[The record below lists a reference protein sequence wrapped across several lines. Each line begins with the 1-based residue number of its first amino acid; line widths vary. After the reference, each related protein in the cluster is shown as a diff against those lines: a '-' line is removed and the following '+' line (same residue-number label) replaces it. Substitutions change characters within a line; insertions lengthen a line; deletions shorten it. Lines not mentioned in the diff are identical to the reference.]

1 MSKPIP
7 AILQNYLAPFSPE
20 IKARLLLLR
29 DIFLEVIPDAEEAIK
44 YGMPTIMLK
53 SKNLLHYAAF
63 KHHIGIYP
71 LPTVLAKLESDIE
84 PFVHAK
90 GSIQFQHNQPLPTD
104 LIRKIA
110 QTRLEEFLSKLS

>member
-7 AILQNYLAPFSPE
+7 ATLQSYLSPLSPE

-44 YGMPTIMLK
+44 YRMPTIMLK

-71 LPTVLAKLESDIE
+71 LPPVLAKLRSDIA

-90 GSIQFQHNQPLPTD
+90 GSIQFQHDHPLPTD
-104 LIRKIA
+104 LIRKIVK
-110 QTRLEEFLSKLS
+110 TRLEEFLSKLT